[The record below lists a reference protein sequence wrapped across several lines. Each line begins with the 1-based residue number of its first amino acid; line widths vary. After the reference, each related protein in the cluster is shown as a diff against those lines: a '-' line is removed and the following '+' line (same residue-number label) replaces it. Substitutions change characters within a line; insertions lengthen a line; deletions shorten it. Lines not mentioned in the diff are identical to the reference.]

1 MDEGLLPGERKCPVS
16 NCGHP
21 MRLHQS
27 SAYPDGCY
35 WYYGH
40 VNKKNKK
47 RCKKKPQCSDWN
59 LVFPISPFSCK
70 NSKSNHASWQIIP
83 TNRFFLCRYRLHK
96 HFFGGA
102 AHHLIKSSKIY
113 KLTTGK
119 PLLIGTGR
127 VGKQPLSCVLF
138 FPSLLAGL
146 ALLSRS
152 MNRCLANVSYFTLTS
167 TFIKVNYLNFFF
179 LAGKYNRGKMRKGV
193 WVFGGAERGSNR
205 CFLVPVKTGR
215 RPL

>member
-1 MDEGLLPGERKCPVS
+1 MFRHELSLCVSAIPGILLVKFLMDEGLLPGERKCPVS

-59 LVFPISPFSCK
+59 LVFPISPFSCR

-83 TNRFFLCRYRLHK
+83 TNRFFLCRSRLHIL
-96 HFFGGA
+96 FFCGA
-102 AHHLIKSSKIY
+102 ALHLIKSSKIY

-119 PLLIGTGR
+119 PLLPVR
-127 VGKQPLSCVLF
+127 HGKLF
-138 FPSLLAGL
+138 FSLFAAIDLGGKSQLLPESNFKITSWNFRVKFLAVKL
-146 ALLSRS
+146 NLSR
-152 MNRCLANVSYFTLTS
+152 
-167 TFIKVNYLNFFF
+167 
-179 LAGKYNRGKMRKGV
+179 
-193 WVFGGAERGSNR
+193 
-205 CFLVPVKTGR
+205 
-215 RPL
+215 